1 MGEGRAAGQESCP
14 CGGEAESAFER
25 PAAGCFAGT
34 KSHGQAYPFNACKTH
49 VGRMDLEATRHGLP
63 GRLRTATTRAAAFA
77 CLLSLMGCGGVQS
90 ALDPAGGDARQIY
103 WLTVIMTVGGTLIFL
118 LVTGLL
124 LYAIFA
130 PPERRAWLG
139 SRRTIVYGGLAFPI
153 VILSALLPYGLIV
166 MRDTDV
172 PMPGALP
179 VEVIGEQYWWRVK
192 YPAEGEKPE
201 FSTANELVVPVG
213 RPVAVSVTAADVIHS
228 FWIPNFGGK
237 IDMIPG
243 RINRLNFT
251 AERPG
256 IYRGVCAEFCGDQHA
271 RMAFDMVALEPAAFE
286 AWRSEQAKPAQEPD
300 VPQLAR
306 GRELFR
312 IGGCGSCHVVRGTE
326 AHGAFGPDLTH
337 VGSRRTIGAGQF
349 PNNVGTLA
357 GWIANTQHIKPGVR
371 MPSYG
376 SFTGEDLRALAG
388 YLESLK

>member
-1 MGEGRAAGQESCP
+1 MSC
-14 CGGEAESAFER
+14 ALAV
-25 PAAGCFAGT
+25 AGC
-34 KSHGQAYPFNACKTH
+34 S
-49 VGRMDLEATRHGLP
+49 
-63 GRLRTATTRAAAFA
+63 
-77 CLLSLMGCGGVQS
+77 GVQS
-90 ALDPAGGDARQIY
+90 ALDPAGGDAQRIY

-130 PPERRAWLG
+130 APERRAWLG
-139 SRRTIVYGGLAFPI
+139 GRRTIVVGGLAFPI
-153 VILSALLPYGLIV
+153 VVLSVLLPYGLTV

-172 PMPGALP
+172 PTPGALP
-179 VEVIGEQYWWRVK
+179 IEVVGEQYWWRVR
-192 YPAEGEKPE
+192 YPAEQERGE
-201 FSTANELVVPVG
+201 FLTANELVVPVG
-213 RPVAVSVTAADVIHS
+213 RPVFVSVTSADVIHS

-271 RMAFDMVALEPAAFE
+271 RMAFDVIALEPEAFE
-286 AWRSEQAKPAQEPD
+286 AWRLEQVKPAREPD
-300 VPQLAR
+300 LPLLAR

-312 IGGCGSCHVVRGTE
+312 TGGCGSCHAVRGTE
-326 AHGAFGPDLTH
+326 ANGQFGPDLTH

-349 PNNVGTLA
+349 PNNIGTLA
-357 GWIANTQHIKPGVR
+357 GWIANVQHIKPDAR

-376 SFTGEDLRALAG
+376 SLTGEDLRALAG

>member
-1 MGEGRAAGQESCP
+1 M
-14 CGGEAESAFER
+14 
-25 PAAGCFAGT
+25 
-34 KSHGQAYPFNACKTH
+34 
-49 VGRMDLEATRHGLP
+49 
-63 GRLRTATTRAAAFA
+63 
-77 CLLSLMGCGGVQS
+77 QS
-90 ALDPAGGDARQIY
+90 ALDPAGGDALRIY
-103 WLTVIMTVGGTLIFL
+103 WLTVIMTAGAILIFL
-118 LVTGLL
+118 VVTSLV
-124 LYAIFA
+124 LYAVFA

-153 VILSALLPYGLIV
+153 VVLSMLLPYGLIV
-166 MRDTDV
+166 MRDTDAPV
-172 PMPGALP
+172 RGALP
-179 VEVIGEQYWWRVK
+179 IEVIGEQYWWRVK
-192 YPAEGEKPE
+192 YSAERGQPE
-201 FSTANELVVPVG
+201 FSTANEIVVPIG
-213 RPVAVSVTAADVIHS
+213 RPIAVSVTAADVIHS

-256 IYRGVCAEFCGDQHA
+256 VYRGVCAEFCGDQHA
-271 RMAFDMVALEPAAFE
+271 RMAFDVVAMEPVAFD
-286 AWRSEQAKPAQEPD
+286 AWRAAQAKPAAEPD
-300 VPQLAR
+300 LPLLVR

-312 IGGCGSCHVVRGTE
+312 VGGCGSCHVVRGTD
-326 AHGAFGPDLTH
+326 ANGWFGPDLTH

-349 PNNVGTLA
+349 PNNIGTLA

>member
-1 MGEGRAAGQESCP
+1 
-14 CGGEAESAFER
+14 
-25 PAAGCFAGT
+25 
-34 KSHGQAYPFNACKTH
+34 
-49 VGRMDLEATRHGLP
+49 MDLEATRHGLP

-77 CLLSLMGCGGVQS
+77 CLLPLMGCGGVQS
-90 ALDPAGGDARQIY
+90 ALDPAGGDAREIY

-130 PPERRAWLG
+130 PPARRAWLG

-172 PMPGALP
+172 PVPGALP

-286 AWRSEQAKPAQEPD
+286 AWRSEQARPAQEPD

-349 PNNVGTLA
+349 PNNIGTLG

>member
-1 MGEGRAAGQESCP
+1 
-14 CGGEAESAFER
+14 
-25 PAAGCFAGT
+25 
-34 KSHGQAYPFNACKTH
+34 
-49 VGRMDLEATRHGLP
+49 MDLEATRHGLP

-103 WLTVIMTVGGTLIFL
+103 WLTVIMTVGGALIFL

-172 PMPGALP
+172 PMAGALP

-286 AWRSEQAKPAQEPD
+286 AWRSQQARPAQEPD

-326 AHGAFGPDLTH
+326 ALGAFGPDLTH

>member
-49 VGRMDLEATRHGLP
+49 VGQMDLEATRHGLP

>member
-1 MGEGRAAGQESCP
+1 ME
-14 CGGEAESAFER
+14 F
-25 PAAGCFAGT
+25 
-34 KSHGQAYPFNACKTH
+34 
-49 VGRMDLEATRHGLP
+49 EATRHCP
-63 GRLRTATTRAAAFA
+63 RWRLRTWARRSGA
-77 CLLSLMGCGGVQS
+77 LSCALAVAGCSGVQS
-90 ALDPAGGDARQIY
+90 ALDPAGDDALRIY
-103 WLTVIMTVGGTLIFL
+103 WLTVIMTVGATLIFFA
-118 LVTGLL
+118 VTGLL
-124 LYAIFA
+124 IYAIFA

-139 SRRTIVYGGLAFPI
+139 GRNTIVLGGLAFPI
-153 VILSALLPYGLIV
+153 IVLSMLLPYGLIV

-172 PMPGALP
+172 PKAGALP
-179 VEVIGEQYWWRVK
+179 IEVIGEQYWWRVR
-192 YPAEGEKPE
+192 YLGEGGRPA
-201 FSTANELVVPVG
+201 FSTANEIVVPVG
-213 RPVAVSVTAADVIHS
+213 SPIAVSVTAADVIHS

-243 RINRLNFT
+243 RVNSLNFT

-271 RMAFDMVALEPAAFE
+271 RMAFDVVALEPAAFE
-286 AWRSEQAKPAQEPD
+286 AWRENQAKPAPEPD
-300 VPQLAR
+300 LPLLVR

-312 IGGCGSCHVVRGTE
+312 AGGCGSCHVVRGTE
-326 AHGAFGPDLTH
+326 ADGRFGPDLTH

-349 PNNVGTLA
+349 PNNIGTLA

>member
-1 MGEGRAAGQESCP
+1 M
-14 CGGEAESAFER
+14 
-25 PAAGCFAGT
+25 
-34 KSHGQAYPFNACKTH
+34 
-49 VGRMDLEATRHGLP
+49 
-63 GRLRTATTRAAAFA
+63 
-77 CLLSLMGCGGVQS
+77 QS
-90 ALDPAGGDARQIY
+90 ALDPAGGDAQRIY
-103 WLTVIMTVGGTLIFL
+103 WLTVIMTVGGILIFL

-130 PPERRAWLG
+130 APERRAWLG
-139 SRRTIVYGGLAFPI
+139 DRRTIIVGGLAFPI
-153 VILSALLPYGLIV
+153 VVLSMLLPYGLTV

-172 PMPGALP
+172 PTPEALSIEM
-179 VEVIGEQYWWRVK
+179 VGEQYWWRVR
-192 YPAEGEKPE
+192 YPADRERAE

-213 RPVAVSVTAADVIHS
+213 RPISVSVTSADVIHS

-271 RMAFDMVALEPAAFE
+271 RMAFDVIALEPAEFE
-286 AWRSEQAKPAQEPD
+286 AWRVDQAKPALEPD
-300 VPQLAR
+300 LPSLVR

-312 IGGCGSCHVVRGTE
+312 MGGCGSCHVVRGTE
-326 AHGAFGPDLTH
+326 ADGQFGPDLTH

-349 PNNVGTLA
+349 PNNIGTLA
-357 GWIANTQHIKPGVR
+357 GWIANVQHIKPGAR

-376 SFTGEDLRALAG
+376 SLTGEDLRALAG